1 MDEPALLASSRR
13 SSNGLAGPG
22 GPRRNAVELILY
34 GSLLGLAVV
43 GLLSPGRYNLLP
55 AETILEGV
63 LILTTGLLM
72 SRVDACARS
81 ILLIAL
87 GYLSVK
93 VALMALGGTDRWVDF
108 FQAYKA
114 FFYLLGF
121 AFFVNRRC
129 FDGRRLAKVSAILVV
144 AFFIKYSY
152 SLFYGVAVPLSHFAT
167 PSPGTVAAN
176 SSETLDEVGFGLD
189 ARPGIY
195 HENNFELVM
204 LLMMFYLG
212 FPYAGRWRNAIFV
225 VLIAT
230 VLISSSRSGALGLV
244 LVYIGLCVRL
254 SNRLWPLHLFGLG
267 AVGYAVYA
275 LFARRDTLGLTG
287 IDRYRFL
294 QTFLAEVQRWPLWE
308 FVTGSYPITPLSPGS
323 CTTLSFYKDL
333 FSYSDPGVCYSVIL
347 HSYLL
352 RAIFDHGLLGLILLW
367 VMLAMALSRSGA
379 RRRDIVVLL
388 GILLISGLSVSAFN
402 SVFSGI
408 GIAIALG
415 LNRARGGGTPL
426 AAVRTSESVHRR
438 REGSEPP

>member
-1 MDEPALLASSRR
+1 
-13 SSNGLAGPG
+13 
-22 GPRRNAVELILY
+22 LY

-43 GLLSPGRYNLLP
+43 GLLSPGRYNVLP

-63 LILTTGLLM
+63 LILATGLLM
-72 SRVDACARS
+72 ARIDADARS
-81 ILLIAL
+81 ILLVAL
-87 GYLSVK
+87 AYLSVK

-129 FDGRRLAKVSAILVV
+129 FDGRRLAKVSAVLVV

-152 SLFYGVAVPLSHFAT
+152 SLFYGVAVPLSHFNT
-167 PSPGTVAAN
+167 PQPGTVDPN
-176 SSETLDEVGFGLD
+176 SPEALDAVGVGLD

-204 LLMMFYLG
+204 LLMMFYVS

-225 VLIAT
+225 VLVAT

-244 LVYIGLCVRL
+244 LVYIGLCMRS

-294 QTFLAEVQRWPLWE
+294 QTFLVEVRRWPLWE
-308 FVTGSYPITPLSPGS
+308 YVTGSYPLTPLSPGS

-352 RAIFDHGLLGLILLW
+352 RAIFDHGLLGLILLC
-367 VMLAMALSRSGA
+367 VLLGMALSRSGA
-379 RRRDIVVLL
+379 RCRDVVVLL

-402 SVFSGI
+402 SVFSAI
-408 GIAIALG
+408 GLVIALG
-415 LNRARGGGTPL
+415 LNRAPGGGPL
-426 AAVRTSESVHRR
+426 PPAVRTSEGVHRR
-438 REGSEPP
+438 WEGSEHL

>member
-1 MDEPALLASSRR
+1 LT
-13 SSNGLAGPG
+13 
-22 GPRRNAVELILY
+22 GPRRSAVELILY

-55 AETILEGV
+55 AQTILEGV
-63 LILTTGLLM
+63 LILATGLLM
-72 SRVDACARS
+72 SRIDAGARA
-81 ILLIAL
+81 ILLLAL
-87 GYLSVK
+87 AYLSVK
-93 VALMALGGTDRWVDF
+93 VALMALGGTDEWVDF

-114 FFYLLGF
+114 FFYLLAF
-121 AFFVNRRC
+121 AFFVNRAC
-129 FDGRRLAKVSAILVV
+129 FDGRRLAKVSAVLVV

-152 SLFYGVAVPLSHFAT
+152 SLFYGVAVPLSHFAA
-167 PSPGTVAAN
+167 PPPGIAPNSPEALEAVA
-176 SSETLDEVGFGLD
+176 VGLD

-204 LLMMFYLG
+204 LLMMFYSS

-225 VLIAT
+225 VLVAT

-244 LVYIGLCVRL
+244 LVYVGLCMRS

-294 QTFLAEVQRWPLWE
+294 QTFLVEVRRWPLWE
-308 FVTGSYPITPLSPGS
+308 YVTGSYPLTPLSPGS

-352 RAIFDHGLLGLILLW
+352 RAIFDHGLLGLILLC
-367 VMLAMALSRSGA
+367 VLLGMALSRSGA
-379 RRRDIVVLL
+379 TYRDTVVLL
-388 GILLISGLSVSAFN
+388 GILLVSGLSVSAFN
-402 SVFSGI
+402 SVFSAI
-408 GIAIALG
+408 GLVIAHG
-415 LNRARGGGTPL
+415 LNRACDGGTPP
-426 AAVRTSESVHRR
+426 AAVRSSESVHRR
-438 REGSEPP
+438 WVGPSPTGRE